1 MLIAF
6 TSKKFSYYLSTSL
19 RNGDSIFE
27 GKCAQNDAKN
37 NFICENGIPMHDYV
51 GAIKLN
57 NLFSGWGG
65 GGGGGVE
72 GVFKI

>member
-1 MLIAF
+1 MLIAV
-6 TSKKFSYYLSTSL
+6 TSKKLSYYLSTSL
-19 RNGDSIFE
+19 RNGDSSFE

-37 NFICENGIPMHDYV
+37 NFICENGILMHDV

-65 GGGGGVE
+65 GGGVE